1 MKMPIDCIKNF
12 IGKKVLIKGE
22 VKSGKTKLCEEIL
35 NEMIKYFP
43 PSKITVIDLAPSK
56 KYFKDIILGG
66 TMSVPNGVIYLR
78 PSIIYAP
85 RLEGKN
91 KEEVLE
97 LARRNAMNIENI
109 FKIYE
114 NNHSEILFI
123 NDITLYF
130 HAGSF
135 ERIIELIKYP
145 KTLICNAYEGEK
157 LHDDK
162 ESGITIREREML
174 KKFEE
179 YMDIIIKL

>member
-1 MKMPIDCIKNF
+1 LPIDYNFKNF

-22 VKSGKTKLCEEIL
+22 IKSGKTKLCEEIL
-35 NEMIKYFP
+35 NEIIKYFP
-43 PSKITVIDLAPSK
+43 LSKITVIDLAPSK
-56 KYFKDIILGG
+56 KYFKDIVLGG
-66 TMSVPNGVIYLR
+66 IMSVPNDVIYLR
-78 PSIIYAP
+78 PDIVYAP

-97 LARRNAMNIENI
+97 LARRNAINIENI

-114 NNHSEILFI
+114 NNPTEILFI

-135 ERIIELIKYP
+135 EKILELLKYP
-145 KTLICNAYEGEK
+145 KTFICNAYEGEK

-162 ESGITIREREML
+162 GSGITIREKELL
-174 KKFEE
+174 KKFEK